1 MAVARVQMFDRHG
14 TALGELD
21 GELGPVSWRLNQVG
35 KATLAVAKTDP
46 KATATMLHLYNRVLI
61 EFDNGL
67 PDWAGVVIPPRKW
80 SGSEIELTLRD
91 GGELLH
97 YRMTDHGR
105 YFEGS
110 PAGTIF
116 QRLIEEANA
125 IAETGIVIDSV
136 WAGGTARYKD
146 YHYDDLLDAIEVL
159 TEQTGYDFAIT
170 PVFES
175 GTLSWK
181 ASWYEERGEDR
192 PNVALIEGHN
202 CEVAQFE
209 EQGPVINHW
218 AGVGEGSTWA
228 EKPKTELQ
236 DTTSQ
241 NLYGLRQEARVF
253 SGVVNLNTLEG
264 NVAALLAESKAPSRR
279 LEIQAINLAP
289 AGFGDY
295 DVGDRVRVQL
305 HSYGF
310 QGKEL
315 GYDQAVRVLA
325 REFDPK
331 SGQCTLV
338 VEESEFS

>member
-1 MAVARVQMFDRHG
+1 MAVARVRMFDRHG
-14 TALGELD
+14 TGLGELE
-21 GELGPVSWRLNQVG
+21 GELGTVSWRLNQVG

-46 KATATMLHLYNRVLI
+46 KATATMLHLYNRALI

-67 PDWAGVVIPPRKW
+67 PDWGGVVVTPQKW
-80 SGSEIELTLRD
+80 SRDRIELTILD

-110 PAGTIF
+110 AAGYIF

-125 IAETGIVIDSV
+125 LAETGLEVDSV
-136 WAGGTARYKD
+136 WLGGVGRYKD

-159 TEQTGYDFAIT
+159 AEQTGYDFAIR
-170 PVFES
+170 PMFEA

-192 PNVALIEGHN
+192 PNVVLIEGHN
-202 CEVAQFE
+202 CEVTQLE

-218 AGVGEGSTWA
+218 AGVGEGSTWT

-241 NLYGLRQEARVF
+241 NLYGLHQKARVF
-253 SGVVNLNTLEG
+253 PGVVNLNTLEK
-264 NVAALLAESKAPSRR
+264 NVAALLAESKALTPR
-279 LEIQAINLAP
+279 LEIQAVNVAP
-289 AGFGDY
+289 AAFAAY

-305 HSYGF
+305 HTYGF
-310 QGKEL
+310 HGNGF